1 MEHKIRNLLKTIVYQ
16 ADDTRTKTIIDAN
29 TLQEKECKEITFYIS
44 TKAVEEIRD
53 YLKEEENE
61 A

>member
-16 ADDTRTKTIIDAN
+16 ADDARTKTIIDTN
-29 TLQEKECKEITFYIS
+29 TLEEKECKEIALNIS
-44 TKAVEEIRD
+44 VKAVEDIRS
-53 YLKEEENE
+53 YLEGEEN